1 MTYSREE
8 FEKAKGKILSKLLL
22 PYISPA
28 EEPQAFLIVGQ
39 PGAGKTTMA
48 RIFTSQLEKNVI
60 FISGDE
66 YRRFHP
72 RFSDLIKQY
81 GDEAVLHT
89 QEFAGKMTEALIDEL
104 SSRKYNLIIEGTL
117 RTVEVPAKT
126 KFQLERRGYDVTMA
140 AILVRPEV
148 SYLSTIKRYQRMQKI
163 GSVPRKTPKN
173 HHDLVVS
180 AIAKNIGLLHRTKEF
195 PHIQVYNRQGDR
207 LCDTMETPD
216 INPGDIF
223 KNEFERPLSQQERD
237 RIVKDFAAYV
247 PKDRILAVM
256 DEYKGASTLS
266 HPMERG
272 QGK

>member
-1 MTYSREE
+1 MTCSREE
-8 FEKAKGKILSKLLL
+8 FEKAKSKILSKLLL

-28 EEPQAFLIVGQ
+28 DEPQAFLIVGQ

-48 RIFTSQLEKNVI
+48 EIFTNQLEKNVI

-72 RFSDLIKQY
+72 RFSDLVKQY

-117 RTVEVPAKT
+117 RTVEVPATT
-126 KFQLERRGYDVTMA
+126 KFKLERRGYDVTMA

-148 SYLSTIKRYQRMQKI
+148 SYLSTIKRYQRMQEF

-180 AIAKNIGLLHRTKEF
+180 AIAKNLSILHRTKEF
-195 PHIQVYNRQGDR
+195 PHIQVYNRQRER

-223 KNEFERPLSQQERD
+223 KKEFERPLSQMERET
-237 RIVKDFAAYV
+237 IVKDFAAYV
-247 PKDRILAVM
+247 PKDKILAVM
-256 DEYKGASTLS
+256 DEYKGVSTLS
-266 HPMERG
+266 HPTDRG
-272 QGK
+272 REK